1 MTKLKEYQD
10 LEKNKQSAKL
20 RISQKKTG
28 EKNLIREEN
37 KKQTGEVK
45 RLFNNMKKAIE
56 HILDHEGEY

>member
-1 MTKLKEYQD
+1 MTKLKEYQG

-56 HILDHEGEY
+56 HILDHEGE

>member
-56 HILDHEGEY
+56 HILDHEGE